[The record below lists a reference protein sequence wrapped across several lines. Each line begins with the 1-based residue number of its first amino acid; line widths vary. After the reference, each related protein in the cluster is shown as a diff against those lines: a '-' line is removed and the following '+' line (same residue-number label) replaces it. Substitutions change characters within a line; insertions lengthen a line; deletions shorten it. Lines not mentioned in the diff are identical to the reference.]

1 MSGVRVAGGGR
12 AATAQAPAAPETGGT
27 GGGGERRGVSRA
39 RSAAGRLV
47 RALPGVAVALLV
59 LASAFPL
66 YWAVVSSLTPESRLF
81 EAPSLVPRELV
92 LDHYRTLFEERNFWL
107 PIRNSLVVAGATT
120 ALSVVVGALCA
131 YALAR
136 LRFRGKAAILGFIL
150 AVTMFPQISI
160 VPPLYLM
167 LRELRLINT
176 YPGLIFPYMTFAL
189 PLTVWLLVGFFRQL
203 PRELEEAAAVDGAG
217 RLRMLREVILPL
229 SLPGLAT
236 TAILTFLYAWNE
248 FLFALS
254 FTLGPERQTVPVAIA
269 LFRGQY
275 QVPWGQILAAAVVA
289 TAPVALIVLLFQ
301 RRIVQGLTAGAVK
314 G

>member
-1 MSGVRVAGGGR
+1 MTWRR
-12 AATAQAPAAPETGGT
+12 WWPA
-27 GGGGERRGVSRA
+27 
-39 RSAAGRLV
+39 LV
-47 RALPGVAVALLV
+47 LALLV
-59 LASAFPL
+59 TASAFPF
-66 YWAVVSSLTPESRLF
+66 YWAVVASFTPEARLF
-81 EAPSLVPRELV
+81 QEPSLFPRQLV
-92 LDHYRTLFEERNFWL
+92 LDHYRALFTERNFWL
-107 PIRNSLVVAGATT
+107 PIRNSLIVAGATT
-120 ALSVVVGALCA
+120 AFCVALGALCA

-136 LRFRGKAAILGFIL
+136 LQFRGKSAILGCVL
-150 AVTMFPQISI
+150 AVGMFPQIS
-160 VPPLYLM
+160 VVSPLYLL

-176 YPGLIFPYMTFAL
+176 YPGLVLPYLTLAM

-203 PRELEEAAAVDGAG
+203 PAELEEAAMVDGAG
-217 RLRMLREVILPL
+217 RLRTFWEVIVPL
-229 SLPGLAT
+229 AVPGIAT
-236 TAILTFLYAWNE
+236 TAILTFVYSWNE

-289 TAPVALIVLLFQ
+289 TAPVTLLVLAFQ